1 MKHSNS
7 RSFALLASVAL
18 LVISTVANADDHA
31 FKEGVVFEV
40 TSIRTVDG
48 MFDDYLTWLAGPWKT
63 FMEAQKKAGV
73 IIDYEVAATAPRGP
87 SDPDLYLIT
96 TYKNLGAMDN
106 LDEKTE
112 AMSEKIFGGM
122 QKANADAVGRGKM
135 RTILGS
141 EIVRKLDL
149 K

>member
-1 MKHSNS
+1 MKRSNS

-18 LVISTVANADDHA
+18 LVIGTVANAADRSY
-31 FKEGVVFEV
+31 KEGVVYEI
-40 TSIRTVDG
+40 TSIRTVEG
-48 MFDDYLTWLAGPWKT
+48 MFDDYMTWLAGPWKT

-73 IIDYEVAATAPRGP
+73 IVDYEVESASPRSPG
-87 SDPDLYLIT
+87 DPDLWLVT
-96 TYKNLGAMDN
+96 TYKNLGALDN
-106 LDEKTE
+106 LDEKTDPI
-112 AMSEKIFGGM
+112 SEKIFGGM